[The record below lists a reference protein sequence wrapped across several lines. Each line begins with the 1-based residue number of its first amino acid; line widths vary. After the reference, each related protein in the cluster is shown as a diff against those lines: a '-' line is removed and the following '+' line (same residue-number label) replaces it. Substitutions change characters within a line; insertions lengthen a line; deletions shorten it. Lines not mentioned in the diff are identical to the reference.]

1 LGTKSFL
8 IIAEHGQPMDEK
20 QLDVVVQ
27 LASYMPFDTINGQ
40 RWLAQGANILSS
52 TRQVDIVEHV
62 LEAL

>member
-1 LGTKSFL
+1 
-8 IIAEHGQPMDEK
+8 MDEK